1 MRSFYDRLDEM
12 EKIIMNPEF
21 FRNDGRANEVNYWVF
36 DYPAEKELEVRNA
49 VKRLVKK
56 NKLGYSSHQLVE
68 YDIYDFV
75 IDSLEKEGY
84 LEATYELEKNMGMD
98 IVIESIFDLLEF
110 NEKDNWFIKH
120 VKENTPDNAIV
131 MLTGVGKIFPI
142 LRSHKILNNLS
153 MAFRTVPVVLFFPG
167 VYDEQ
172 SLQLFGVL
180 KDDNYYRAFRLV
192 K

>member
-21 FRNDGRANEVNYWVF
+21 FSNDGRANEVNYWVF

>member
-1 MRSFYDRLDEM
+1 MRSFYDRLDEL
-12 EKIIMNPEF
+12 ERIITNPDF
-21 FRNDGRANEVNYWVF
+21 FNNDGRANEVNYWVF

-84 LEATYELEKNMGMD
+84 LEATYDLEKNMGMD